1 MAVTLST
8 DSVVVA
14 ASGSVIVVITDV
26 LDKVAIAKE
35 DSAVMNVKPEGTTR
49 VVDGEGSLV
58 VLSAL
63 VVSPVVVPVGKE
75 MVIDV
80 GDVGTEV
87 GPVG

>member
-1 MAVTLST
+1 VAVTLST

-14 ASGSVIVVITDV
+14 ASGSVIVVITDA

-63 VVSPVVVPVGKE
+63 VVSLVVVPVGKE

>member
-1 MAVTLST
+1 VAVTLST

-14 ASGSVIVVITDV
+14 ASGSVIVVITDA

>member
-14 ASGSVIVVITDV
+14 ASGSVIVVITDA

>member
-1 MAVTLST
+1 VADALPT

-14 ASGSVIVVITDV
+14 ASGSVIVVSAVV